1 MKQLKITSEPELN
14 EFNFKSKT
22 VSLRATVFF
31 ILFSL
36 LNPNK
41 KYFVSV
47 AGNIGSGK
55 SSLTGMIAR
64 RLGWKPYYESVQN
77 NPYLSDF
84 YGDMRRWSF
93 QLQVYF
99 LSHRFH
105 THKKIV
111 ESKKSVIQD
120 RSIYEDVEIFAKNLF
135 LMGRM
140 EKRDYRNYESLF
152 REMTSYLRAPDL
164 IVYLKADVKTL
175 LKQIRQRGRD
185 FEKNIEPAYLAR
197 LNRSYGS
204 WIRNYKLGKLLI
216 IESDKLDFV
225 HNKEHF
231 EMILEK
237 IKKGLN

>member
-1 MKQLKITSEPELN
+1 LK
-14 EFNFKSKT
+14 K
-22 VSLRATVFF
+22 
-31 ILFSL
+31 
-36 LNPNK
+36 NK
-41 KYFVSV
+41 KYFISV

-64 RLGWKPYYESVQN
+64 RLGWTPYYESVQN

-84 YGDMRRWSF
+84 YEEMRRWSF

-105 THKKIV
+105 THKKII

-120 RSIYEDVEIFAKNLF
+120 RSIYEDVEIFAKNLY

-140 EKRDYRNYESLF
+140 EKRDYKNYENLF
-152 REMTSYLRAPDL
+152 REMTSYLKAPDL

-175 LKQIRQRGRD
+175 MKQIRLRGRE
-185 FEKNIEPAYLAR
+185 FEKSIERSYLAR
-197 LNRSYGS
+197 LNRSYGH
-204 WIRNYKLGKLLI
+204 WVKNYRLGKMLV

-231 EMILEK
+231 HTILEK
-237 IKKGLN
+237 IKSALN